1 MFRKK
6 NTFDVRIIAATR
18 SDLNARVETGEF
30 RKDLFY
36 RLNVISI
43 EIPSLKNRIEDIP
56 LLAGFFNDRF
66 CGELGRSHYNLSIKT
81 KNTFKRY
88 NWPGNVKELKNL
100 VKEYVLLGH
109 KDSMVNRLP
118 SHGQKNKSLDEIE
131 KIKTPYALPE
141 LPDIKKYLKD
151 LNRISLKDI
160 RREFIIRIEKK
171 IMRQT
176 LEKTNWN
183 RKKAAILLDISYKSI
198 LNKIKAYKLT

>member
-1 MFRKK
+1 
-6 NTFDVRIIAATR
+6 V
-18 SDLNARVETGEF
+18 
-30 RKDLFY
+30 
-36 RLNVISI
+36 
-43 EIPSLKNRIEDIP
+43 
-56 LLAGFFNDRF
+56 FFNDRF
-66 CGELGRSHYNLSIKT
+66 CGELDRSHYNLSIKT

-131 KIKTPYALPE
+131 KIKTSYALPE

-171 IMRQT
+171 LMRQT